1 MVSATNVMSNAFG
14 ASSLPPIPTVNS
26 GDTAWVLT
34 CGVLVLMMTVP
45 GLVLFYGGMVRRK
58 DVLAIIMQSFVI
70 CAAVS
75 ITWMVVGYSLAFSPG
90 SPWIGGLSAAWLG
103 NLANGWNKPFV
114 LGAGAAGAVP
124 MAIPQSVFVF
134 FQMTFAIITPAVI
147 TGAFADRLKF
157 RALLLLVVG
166 WTLVVY
172 APVAHWVWSPQGW
185 LHQLGIADYAG
196 GTVVEI
202 NAGVAG
208 LVCALYL
215 GRRVGYGRDAMLPWN
230 ASYAVIGACL
240 LWVGWLGFNSGAAG
254 GANGNSG
261 MAVLV
266 TQLAAAA
273 GALSWV
279 AVEWIHTRKL
289 TVLGPLTGA
298 VTGMVAITP
307 AAGFVLPAAAVGIG
321 LATGV
326 VCYWAIKVA
335 KVRLGYD
342 DSLDAFG
349 VHGVGGMI
357 GVLATGLCAYGP
369 LSNGVVRGGVRQL
382 AIQSVGMLATIVFCA
397 VMTLILLKLVDLAVG
412 LRVTRAQEVEGLD
425 EALLGATL

>member
-1 MVSATNVMSNAFG
+1 MAGLA
-14 ASSLPPIPTVNS
+14 INS
-26 GDTAWVLT
+26 GDTAWVLV
-34 CGVLVLMMTVP
+34 CGVLVLMMTIP

-58 DVLAIIMQSFVI
+58 DVLAIMMQSFII

-75 ITWMVVGYSLAFSPG
+75 VTWMVIGYSLAFAPG

-103 NLANGWNKPFV
+103 NLASGWNQPFV
-114 LGAGAAGAVP
+114 LGAGSPGAQP

-134 FQMTFAIITPAVI
+134 FQMTFAIITPAVV

-157 RALLLLVVG
+157 RALLLLVVA
-166 WTLVVY
+166 WTIAVY

-185 LHQLGIADYAG
+185 LHQLGLADYAG

-208 LVCALYL
+208 LTCALYL
-215 GRRVGYGRDAMLPWN
+215 GKRVGYGRDAMPNWN
-230 ASYAVIGACL
+230 VSCAVIGACL

-254 GANGNSG
+254 GANGNAG
-261 MAVLV
+261 LAVLV

-273 GALSWV
+273 GALSWLPI
-279 AVEWIHTRKL
+279 EWAHTRKL
-289 TVLGPLTGA
+289 SVLGPLTGGVA
-298 VTGMVAITP
+298 GMVAITP
-307 AAGFVLPAAAVGIG
+307 AAGFVLPAAALGIG
-321 LATGV
+321 VAAGAAS
-326 VCYWAIKVA
+326 YFAIKVV
-335 KVRLGYD
+335 KVRMGYD

-357 GVLATGLCAYGP
+357 GVLATGVCAYGP
-369 LSNGVVRGGVRQL
+369 LSNGVVLAGRHQL
-382 AIQSVGMLATIVFCA
+382 GIQAIGMVATVVFCGG
-397 VMTLILLKLVDLAVG
+397 MTLLLLKLVDLTVG

-425 EALLGATL
+425 AAFLGETLSRT